1 MGACTVALR
10 PLHDLIADHVL
21 AAGRLHGDD
30 TPVPVLAT
38 PGLSNLGTAAL
49 RPGGFRGPGQAVDR
63 VSDEQRAEHAAGGG
77 VRRAGRDNAP
87 EPDRQRPRPRGRL
100 EDGVFEPPRGLDTLA
115 PGQNPGSAS
124 FRPLADTG
132 ADLALGAGE
141 TGTLGARGTGG
152 GPCPAPRHLAMPG
165 RGGEPERSISPSSGA
180 SWLSPSGKR
189 SFRHRCG
196 RACPSPWS
204 KGRAPRLPVPSSAE
218 APPGSVC

>member
-49 RPGGFRGPGQAVDR
+49 RPGDFAGLGRLSIVFRTSNALSTLP
-63 VSDEQRAEHAAGGG
+63 AGVFDGLDG
-77 VRRAGRDNAP
+77 ITLLNLTDNAP
-87 EPDRQRPRPRGRL
+87 AQGGL
-100 EDGVFEPPRGLDTLA
+100 EDGVFEPLRGLDTLA
-115 PGQNPGSAS
+115 LGQNPGSTS

-141 TGTLGARGTGG
+141 TGTLGAPGTGG
-152 GPCPAPRHLAMPG
+152 GPCPAPRHLAIPG